1 MLWRLALWCFLIAY
15 SSAATTFTTEYIT
28 STMTV
33 ECASSLSSHIDQP
46 IATPLGSECHVESI
60 EIAKT
65 AKNVST
71 ESHLVTLNFEQETCY
86 FNQSALLK
94 VFEGFFKYFLYP
106 ENEIQTKSG
115 NSTLLSEDCVGVIDI
130 TRVFPGRELNTE
142 YLFGLF
148 SSSSH
153 NTDNSDENNFSVVGR
168 PIATNLVEF
177 QASCNTIA
185 ASSIVTFEY
194 PFLNKTHPI
203 KVDIRMKMNQL
214 GQVLAYEAIFNRFDW
229 IFNQTLNEYAMILA
243 GEREATVKGLQ
254 LVKDKTINS
263 ICHKAQSYCHGDNKQ
278 YESIDECV
286 DYLSNVRFGF
296 GYEGGMNTIWCRS
309 IHQSMVQFNP
319 TMHCPHIGPSGGS
332 FCTDADRDYEA
343 FTYFG
348 LKSLPNMIVL
358 S

>member
-1 MLWRLALWCFLIAY
+1 
-15 SSAATTFTTEYIT
+15 
-28 STMTV
+28 MTV